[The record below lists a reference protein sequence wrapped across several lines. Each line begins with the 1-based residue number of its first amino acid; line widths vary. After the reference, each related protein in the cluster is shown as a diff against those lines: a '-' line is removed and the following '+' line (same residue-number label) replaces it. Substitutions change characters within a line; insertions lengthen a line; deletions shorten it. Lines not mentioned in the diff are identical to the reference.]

1 MINFKKFLEMASFT
15 LPQNIK
21 IKNQDY
27 VAVDMMFEK
36 NPRTVNRNGKIMNQ
50 GSKFIAKIPNSKKY
64 LAYDGQGEAK
74 IIPNEEAKILEI
86 EKEYEKI
93 PNNWWK
99 KARFINEF

>member
-1 MINFKKFLEMASFT
+1 MINFKEFLEMASFT

-36 NPRTVNRNGKIMNQ
+36 DPRTLNKNGKIMNQ
-50 GSKFIAKIPNSKKY
+50 WSKFIAKIPNAKKY
-64 LAYDGQGEAK
+64 LSYDGQGEAR
-74 IIPNEEAKILEI
+74 IIPNKEAKILEI

-93 PNNWWK
+93 PNNWLK